1 MRAHE
6 RDAREIG
13 AGQKLGATKA
23 DASAGR
29 DNTARILE
37 LIVMARRERETGFR
51 ETGDFYRRA
60 FWPKK
65 KSPALDTLFFI

>member
-6 RDAREIG
+6 RDAREMC

-37 LIVMARRERETGFR
+37 LIVMARKNVRAENREAGRLFMDHGF
-51 ETGDFYRRA
+51 
-60 FWPKK
+60 
-65 KSPALDTLFFI
+65 